1 MFAFAL
7 SCLVEWPTMKAA
19 KLLLPTPQ
27 RKIKDNNGKTTTYS
41 AKELEQTE
49 STYDTKSLTTI
60 NTEKNSY
67 DNHSYYNEKELTS
80 L

>member
-1 MFAFAL
+1 
-7 SCLVEWPTMKAA
+7 MKAA